1 MPRNRMIKP
10 DFWNDEKLGKE
21 PEAVQ
26 LTFIGTWNFSDD
38 YGVVRANPVWLKNQI
53 YPYKENLRIDAFSKW
68 LEALEK
74 NGMLIKFSVRGE
86 QFYYIRTF
94 RLHQSV
100 EKPSKS
106 RNCTEE
112 ELINCL
118 KSLGYEKQSDNSWLK
133 VGEQSGSSRGV
144 VGDEV
149 KRSISISISKDN
161 TPNGVVVATLPTDD
175 TQKILFSKWDEIVKS
190 FEGKSI
196 KDIRIMI
203 EDFIKSEKPKFI
215 DPYMNY
221 WNIVADYLKLAKV
234 QACTD
239 ARKNKFKVRINEPA
253 FDFIRILEKIRCS
266 PMLKGE
272 TSNWRVSFD
281 WIFENQSN
289 YVKILEGTYDA

>member
-1 MPRNRMIKP
+1 MADNKKSFLLYADFIHTFNELTDEESGKLIKIILSYV
-10 DFWNDEKLGKE
+10 NDENPIIEDKLIRIAFEPIKQQLKRDLKHWESIKE
-21 PEAVQ
+21 KRSKAG
-26 LTFIGTWNFSDD
+26 LTS
-38 YGVVRANPVWLKNQI
+38 AKNKQH
-53 YPYKENLRIDAFSKW
+53 KATKSTHVE
-68 LEALEK
+68 
-74 NGMLIKFSVRGE
+74 
-86 QFYYIRTF
+86 
-94 RLHQSV
+94 SV
-100 EKPSKS
+100 EQIQHKATKS
-106 RNCTEE
+106 TVTVNV
-112 ELINCL
+112 N
-118 KSLGYEKQSDNSWLK
+118 DNVTVTSN
-133 VGEQSGSSRGV
+133 
-144 VGDEV
+144 
-149 KRSISISISKDN
+149 N

-175 TQKILFSKWDEIVKS
+175 TQKILLSKWDEILKS

-221 WNIVADYLKLAKV
+221 WNILADYLKLAKV

>member
-118 KSLGYEKQSDNSWLK
+118 KSLGYEKQSDSSWLK
-133 VGEQSGSSRGV
+133 VCEQSGSSRGV

-149 KRSISISISKDN
+149 KRSISISKDN

-175 TQKILFSKWDEIVKS
+175 TQKILLSKWDEILKS

-221 WNIVADYLKLAKV
+221 WNILADYLKLAKV

-239 ARKNKFKVRINEPA
+239 DRKRKFNVRVKEPA

-266 PMLKGE
+266 PTLKGE
-272 TSNWRVSFD
+272 RGNWRVSFD